1 MYMKKIILLISFV
14 SIVFTLMTAKNS
26 YTGGYSSAPGKSACA
41 SSCHGGTAGTMQVS
55 GFPASYIPGQT
66 YTITISHSSGN
77 KFVNVNATTRL
88 GTTAAVAGSFVA
100 GSGSALYT
108 GADGGIY
115 APTHLVDVIVF
126 QWKAPAAGSG
136 PVTLYTSGFQ
146 GTSTGSK
153 TGESSKSSQT
163 AVEVTTGVNQILE
176 QPHEFALFQNYPNPF
191 NPSTTIQ
198 YELPVNNNVTLSV
211 YNVLGKEVAT
221 LVNGTI
227 EAGVHSVQFNAAN
240 LSSGIYFYTLR
251 AGNYVENK
259 KMMLLK

>member
-1 MYMKKIILLISFV
+1 MKKIILSITFV
-14 SIVFTLMTAKNS
+14 SIVFTFTAAKNS

-66 YTITISHSSGN
+66 YTITITHSSGN

-88 GTTAAVAGSFVA
+88 GTTATVAGSFVV

-108 GADGGIY
+108 GTDGGIY
-115 APTHLVDVIVF
+115 APTHLVDVVVF

-153 TGESSKSSQT
+153 TGESSKTSQT
-163 AVEVTTGVNQILE
+163 AVEVTTGVKQILE
-176 QPHEFALFQNYPNPF
+176 QPHEFALLQNYPNPF
-191 NPSTTIQ
+191 NPSTAIR
-198 YELPVNNNVTLSV
+198 YELPSTGNVSLKI
-211 YNVLGKEVAT
+211 YDQLGKETAT
-221 LVNGTI
+221 LFKGMQA
-227 EAGVHSVQFNAAN
+227 AGQYQILWDAAIFPG
-240 LSSGIYFYTLR
+240 GIYFCRLQT
-251 AGNYVENK
+251 NQQSVTK
-259 KMMLLK
+259 KIVLVK